1 VSFFFEIKDVS
12 TGRGGVVKIMTLFA
26 CVPMDRDF
34 GHERDEP
41 FQLHQCFSNLCKLS
55 GQPKRERVK

>member
-1 VSFFFEIKDVS
+1 VS

-41 FQLHQCFSNLCKLS
+41 FQLHQCFSNLCKQS